1 MFPTRSPWFALI
13 ANFFLAWA
21 LFALFMKMGWIN
33 IASDLPLW
41 QIVLFTGLINIV
53 TMLIVRVIELL
64 ALPLIVIFA
73 ACTLGFGL
81 LLWPGIAMYGVLYLT
96 GMITGFF
103 TLTTIWWQA
112 LILGTAFGL
121 LRFSLASND

>member
-73 ACTLGFGL
+73 ALRGSLPDGYDHRIFYLDHNLVAGVDPWYCF
-81 LLWPGIAMYGVLYLT
+81 WPLA
-96 GMITGFF
+96 FF
-103 TLTTIWWQA
+103 PSQQ
-112 LILGTAFGL
+112 
-121 LRFSLASND
+121 

>member
-1 MFPTRSPWFALI
+1 MFPTRSPWFALV

-21 LFALFMKMGWIN
+21 LFALFMKIGWIN

-53 TMLIVRVIELL
+53 TTLIIGVIGLF

-96 GMITGFF
+96 GMITNLF

-112 LILGTAFGL
+112 LILGSAFGL
-121 LRFSLASND
+121 VRFSVPSND